1 MRHDNLRQYV
11 SLRDAILQEKTQI
24 EQRLR
29 EINQALGE
37 MGGPSSPRLSG
48 RVGPRAGGRSR
59 NSMSL
64 RDAVIEVV
72 KTGPLPKDQILSG
85 VQRLGY
91 KFSTSDP
98 MNSLGVILYGKNPKF
113 QNEGGRF
120 GLPSGYTPSEPKQRG
135 RPAGS
140 VKMSD
145 GAPAGRRQMSPE
157 AKEKIAAAAR
167 ARWAKWRAGKK

>member
-11 SLRDAILQEKTQI
+11 SLRDAIL
-24 EQRLR
+24 R
-29 EINQALGE
+29 EINHALGE
-37 MGGPSSPRLSG
+37 MGAPPAPHLGSRTAA
-48 RVGPRAGGRSR
+48 RGGRNR
-59 NSMSL
+59 NTMSL

-113 QNEGGRF
+113 VNEGGRF
-120 GLPSGYTPSEPKQRG
+120 GLPSGYVATQPKQRG
-135 RPAGS
+135 RPAAAAKTSGS
-140 VKMSD
+140 T
-145 GAPAGRRQMSPE
+145 AGRRQMSPE

-167 ARWAKWRAGKK
+167 ARWAKWRAGKR